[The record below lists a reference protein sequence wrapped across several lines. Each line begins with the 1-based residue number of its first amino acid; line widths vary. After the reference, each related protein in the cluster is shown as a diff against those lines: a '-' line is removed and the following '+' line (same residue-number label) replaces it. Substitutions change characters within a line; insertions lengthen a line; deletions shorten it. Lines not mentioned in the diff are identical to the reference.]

1 MCQVRLAK
9 IDIETRKKG
18 IGGVSSYQK
27 ERRFGHLI
35 RAKHGPTQVCVV
47 VSIRHRRTAVQ
58 AVGMRQVRCFV
69 DGNADAGYDRPALLL
84 PLRPRPI
91 FFVPMFAVVPFFAVP
106 FFAVPLT
113 VEPSTCSIAGRSS
126 PFPSTTPRAGSLL
139 QPRSPRALTPRLA
152 RMARHPIRRDGCACA
167 LAGGS
172 LFEARRERRS
182 APAQR
187 RRPAP

>member
-69 DGNADAGYDRPALLL
+69 DGNADAGRHIHDTKNPTVLILK
-84 PLRPRPI
+84 
-91 FFVPMFAVVPFFAVP
+91 AVQVYIAVP
-106 FFAVPLT
+106 
-113 VEPSTCSIAGRSS
+113 GR
-126 PFPSTTPRAGSLL
+126 G
-139 QPRSPRALTPRLA
+139 
-152 RMARHPIRRDGCACA
+152 RR
-167 LAGGS
+167 
-172 LFEARRERRS
+172 F
-182 APAQR
+182 
-187 RRPAP
+187 